1 MGGVRVEKVKG
12 FREGIRV
19 RVEKGQGLEWEK
31 GLELKGN
38 GRGKE

>member
-19 RVEKGQGLEWEK
+19 RVEKGQGLE
-31 GLELKGN
+31 LKGY